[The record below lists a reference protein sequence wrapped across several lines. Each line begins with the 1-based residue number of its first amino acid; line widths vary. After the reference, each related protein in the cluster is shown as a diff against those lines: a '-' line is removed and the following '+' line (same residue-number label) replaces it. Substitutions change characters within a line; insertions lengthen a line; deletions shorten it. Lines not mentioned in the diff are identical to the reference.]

1 MDKLEYL
8 RSQAGSG
15 EVRAVKAEIRTP
27 GGDDESKKVAGLG
40 IVVDQWTEI
49 FPGFKERVNK
59 GAVKRGDIVKSY
71 FNHDPDRVLSTT
83 GSNPPLQ
90 LKETKDGL
98 EYESPIPPTS
108 YGKDLEVNLERG
120 NVKGSSFTFSVPR
133 GGDKMWED
141 DEGVLHREIKELTL
155 YEVGPVTDPA
165 YIQTTA
171 AVRSA
176 QSVAEEYRQQAQA
189 SKQADIEQQ
198 QNELN
203 LLKMKTEIKNKEL
216 I

>member
-15 EVRAVKAEIRTP
+15 EVRAVNVEIRTP
-27 GGDDESKKVAGLG
+27 GGEDDGKKVAGLG
-40 IVVDQWTEI
+40 IVYDQWTEI
-49 FPGFKERVNK
+49 FPGFKERINK
-59 GAVKRGDIVKSY
+59 GAVKRDKTVKSY

-83 GSNPPLQ
+83 GSLPPLE
-90 LKETKDGL
+90 LKETKEGL

-108 YGKDLEVNLERG
+108 YGKDLEINLERG
-120 NVKGSSFTFSVPR
+120 NVKGSSFAFSVSR

-141 DEGVLHREIKELTL
+141 DDGVLHREIKELTL
-155 YEVGPVTDPA
+155 FEVGPVTDPA

-176 QSVAEEYRQQAQA
+176 KNVAEEYRQQTQE
-189 SKQADIEQQ
+189 SKQAEITQRV
-198 QNELN
+198 NELE